1 MGSASRSGAVVID
14 PETIAATSGHASIDA
29 AGIAWRLGATVFF
42 VLLNGFF
49 VAAEFALVKVRE
61 PRMAKLAREGDRTAP
76 KVQHILGHLDQYL
89 SACQLGITLASLIL
103 GALGEPAVSVI
114 LIALAEAMGIHVAD
128 NAGWLPIVSIALAF
142 GLITTLHMTVGEQ
155 APKMWALR
163 KPETTALKVSSTLR
177 VFNFIFKPFIIAINW
192 ISNRILRMF
201 GLPADLGHGDSHSAE
216 EIRSIL
222 SLSVHAG
229 DISEHEF
236 QLTENVF
243 RMIELEVRHIIVP
256 RVEVDF
262 LTQERSNEDN
272 LERIRTSGHSRFALC
287 REGLDSI
294 VGIVHAKDVLDSLL
308 RGEAPVLAELAREPL
323 FVPDTMSI
331 SSFLQEVQVNRQH
344 CAVVLD
350 EHGTAIG
357 LAFREDALEEIVG
370 PLGDEFDVSGS
381 EFRALPDGSFELS
394 GRLSVPEVLDRLDFE
409 LAEDEQEEE
418 DTIGGHI
425 TARLGR
431 LPTKG
436 DVVQVGP
443 YTALVLDASKRRVQL
458 VKLTPSGKDAKGA
471 PSSGASG
478 DGGGH

>member
-1 MGSASRSGAVVID
+1 MLD
-14 PETIAATSGHASIDA
+14 PETLGAGDAHASIDA
-29 AGIAWRLGATVFF
+29 AGIAWRLGATLFF

-61 PRMAKLAREGDRTAP
+61 PRMAKLAREGNKTAP
-76 KVQHILGHLDQYL
+76 RVQHILGHLDQYL

-114 LIALAEAMGIHVAD
+114 LIALAEAMGITVAD
-128 NAGWLPIVSIALAF
+128 NASWLPIVSIGLAF
-142 GLITTLHMTVGEQ
+142 AVITTLHMTVGEQ

-163 KPETTALKVSSTLR
+163 KPESTALKVSSTLR
-177 VFNFIFKPFIIAINW
+177 AFNFVFKPFIIAINW
-192 ISNRILRMF
+192 ISNWILRLF

-262 LTQERSNEDN
+262 LTQERSNEEN

-287 REGLDSI
+287 RQGLDSI

-308 RGEAPVLAELAREPL
+308 QGETPVLSDLAREPL

-331 SSFLQEVQVNRQH
+331 SNFLQEVQINRQH

-370 PLGDEFDVSGS
+370 PLGDEFDDASN
-381 EFRALPDGSFELS
+381 EFRPLADGSYELS

-409 LAEDEQEEE
+409 LDEEEEEEE

-431 LPTKG
+431 LPKTG
-436 DVVQVGP
+436 DTVRVGP
-443 YTALVLDASKRRVQL
+443 YRATVLDASKRRVQL
-458 VKLTPSGKDAKGA
+458 VKLTLVEKN
-471 PSSGASG
+471 ASEEQAAEAEESEA
-478 DGGGH
+478 DSI